1 MRIPRP
7 TVHLPDVDSLFRR
20 PADRRE
26 KPPGHAPGDLVHVGR
41 RRADEVTITTL
52 EYDASSLSEP
62 TVAGAGALR
71 PPADPAKVTWVSV
84 TGLHGTDTLRAL
96 ADTFPIHPL
105 IQEDILN
112 TRSRPKLE
120 IYDNYL
126 FASAK
131 LLHHGQAAGSI
142 EAQHFSFLLL
152 PDNSL
157 LTFLEAPTH
166 VFEPVFRRIRSGT
179 GRIRQSGAD
188 YLAWVLLDTIIDHY
202 YTIADAVDEAILDL
216 EDNLDGSSSNLSPA
230 RLYAL
235 KREASALYRIVH
247 PIRDLTSTLHRSESD
262 LLSPELRPYLRDLH
276 DHALHLLDQ
285 TTHLREDAAAL
296 HELYLSEA
304 SHRMD
309 GTIRILTCFSAIFLP
324 ITFLTGV
331 YGMNFRHMPE
341 LALPWAYP
349 ILWAV
354 FILIPTLMWLFFIR
368 RRWL

>member
-1 MRIPRP
+1 MRLPRP

-20 PADRRE
+20 PGDRRE
-26 KPPGHAPGDLVHVGR
+26 KPPGHAPGELVHVGQ
-41 RRADEVTITTL
+41 RRADEVTIQAL
-52 EYDASSLSEP
+52 EYDASSVGELA
-62 TVAGAGALR
+62 VAGALR
-71 PPADPAKVTWVSV
+71 PPADPAKVTWINV

-96 ADTFPIHPL
+96 ADTFQIHPL

-120 IYDNYL
+120 IYDNYI

-131 LLHHGQAAGSI
+131 LLHHSLASGTI

-152 PDNSL
+152 PDDSL
-157 LTFLEAPTH
+157 LTFLEAPTS
-166 VFEPVFRRIRSGT
+166 VFEPVFRRIHSGT

-202 YTIADAVDEAILDL
+202 YSIADAVDEAILDL
-216 EDNLDGSSSNLSPA
+216 EDNLDDSSFTLSPA
-230 RLYAL
+230 QLFEL

-285 TTHLREDAAAL
+285 TTHLREDASAL

-304 SHRMD
+304 SHRMNR
-309 GTIRILTCFSAIFLP
+309 TIRILTCFSAIFLP
-324 ITFLTGV
+324 LTFLSGV

-349 ILWAV
+349 LLWAI
-354 FILIPTLMWLFFIR
+354 FIFISSLMWLFFVR